1 MGALPIE
8 VMAAGIGHNNPPAPV
23 DMLAAGSPVPVSMGR
38 CADLYHDVRE
48 LRLMMEKEVEKIKAR
63 ETELSE
69 HLIANLTKGADTGA
83 AGLFYRAQVVNKPK
97 QRVSEER
104 GGWPALW
111 SWIKQHDRFDMLQK
125 RLADTAAADFTAAG
139 NTLPGVETVQVP
151 TLSITKIAR

>member
-1 MGALPIE
+1 MS
-8 VMAAGIGHNNPPAPV
+8 AGIGHNNPPAPV
-23 DMLAAGSPVPVSMGR
+23 DMLAVGSPVPVAMGR

-104 GGWPALW
+104 GGWQALW
-111 SWIKQHDRFDMLQK
+111 EYIFKTRRADLIQK
-125 RLADTAAADFTAAG
+125 RLAEKAIEDMVAAG
-139 NTLPGVETVQVP
+139 EVLPGVETIQVP